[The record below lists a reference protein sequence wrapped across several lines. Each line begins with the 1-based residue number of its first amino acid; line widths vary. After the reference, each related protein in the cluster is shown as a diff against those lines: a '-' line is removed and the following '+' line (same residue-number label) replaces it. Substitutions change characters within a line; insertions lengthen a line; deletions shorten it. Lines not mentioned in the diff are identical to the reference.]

1 MGSAPKDGKKK
12 EYGAAHWARWHW
24 KVSYA
29 RRNKRPQHLYAAVT
43 QLTQFSGVSRGS
55 RRNGKAASTACLQ
68 CCSGS
73 KPLHLSAATH
83 PTGSRWTRSWRS
95 VSEMTLETVQQRRPP
110 KIVHEKPSFTLSS
123 RTRQSRKIS
132 TKCLSLLFLWLLF
145 YEWRRWMEKKG
156 GNYFKKPFNKSDPAL
171 WFHH

>member
-29 RRNKRPQHLYAAVT
+29 RRNNQPQHLYAAVT
-43 QLTQFSGVSRGS
+43 QLTQFCGVSRGS
-55 RRNGKAASTACLQ
+55 CRNGKAASTACLQ
-68 CCSGS
+68 CCSES
-73 KPLHLSAATH
+73 KPLHLSVATH
-83 PTGSRWTRSWRS
+83 PTGSWWTRRRS
-95 VSEMTLETVQQRRPP
+95 VSEITLETVQQPPTP

-123 RTRQSRKIS
+123 WTRQSRKIS

-145 YEWRRWMEKKG
+145 YEWRLWMEKKREL
-156 GNYFKKPFNKSDPAL
+156 F
-171 WFHH
+171 